1 MLILIET
8 ILNNK
13 EWIFSGIGVVL
24 FVGIGNLLLTLIKK
38 GNSKNI
44 INQSQTTGDNSQAI
58 QIGNINNGNK

>member
-1 MLILIET
+1 MIET

-44 INQSQTTGDNSQAI
+44 INQTQTTGDNSQAI

>member
-1 MLILIET
+1 MIET

-24 FVGIGNLLLTLIKK
+24 FVGIGNLLLKLIKK

>member
-1 MLILIET
+1 MIET

-44 INQSQTTGDNSQAI
+44 INQSQTTGDNSQAR
-58 QIGNINNGNK
+58 QRGHINNGNK

>member
-1 MLILIET
+1 MIET